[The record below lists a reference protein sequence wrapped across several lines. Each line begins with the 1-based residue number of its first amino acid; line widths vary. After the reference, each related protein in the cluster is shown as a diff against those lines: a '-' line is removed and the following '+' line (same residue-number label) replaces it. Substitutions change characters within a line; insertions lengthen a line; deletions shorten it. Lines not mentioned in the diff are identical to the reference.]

1 MDVMDQR
8 LQIVR
13 CNQEIIYSQQGMT
26 LLEFPDIPIFLPIPD
41 PYGSLTLTEL
51 AAFGIGPTHVSDDD
65 DNKET
70 EDDEYPALLL
80 RFLALSPFW
89 CLDDKG
95 GEESYL
101 Y

>member
-26 LLEFPDIPIFLPIPD
+26 LREFPDIPIFLPIPD
-41 PYGSLTLTEL
+41 PYGSLTLAEL

-65 DNKET
+65 D
-70 EDDEYPALLL
+70 DE
-80 RFLALSPFW
+80 
-89 CLDDKG
+89 
-95 GEESYL
+95 E
-101 Y
+101 